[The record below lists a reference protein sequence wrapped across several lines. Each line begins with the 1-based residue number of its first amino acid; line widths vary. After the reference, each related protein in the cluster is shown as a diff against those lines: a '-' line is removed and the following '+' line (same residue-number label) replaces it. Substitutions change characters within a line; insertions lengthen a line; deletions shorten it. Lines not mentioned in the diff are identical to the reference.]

1 MLMVNA
7 HVNIVTS
14 LWESEV
20 VRCGD
25 RRKVRRQRWE
35 EKKRQGKQGERKINW
50 KDGCRMGERRKRK
63 EGIQGLKFRKPYIFQ
78 T

>member
-50 KDGCRMGERRKRK
+50 KDGRRMGERRKRK